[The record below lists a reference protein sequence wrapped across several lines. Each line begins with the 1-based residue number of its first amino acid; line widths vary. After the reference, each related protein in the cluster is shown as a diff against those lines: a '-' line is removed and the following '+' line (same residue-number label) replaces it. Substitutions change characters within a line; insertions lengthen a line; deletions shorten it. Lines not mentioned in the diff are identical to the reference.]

1 MSYWGIAGHPGFE
14 PGTYELTARCSAV
27 ELVATAWTCTESN
40 CGLTDSACGFILQST
55 PFQALERDAVRYGT
69 PRGLAPLCQRTP
81 GLVFLVYTNISG
93 CQLTLASS
101 LQEG

>member
-1 MSYWGIAGHPGFE
+1 
-14 PGTYELTARCSAV
+14 
-27 ELVATAWTCTESN
+27 
-40 CGLTDSACGFILQST
+40 
-55 PFQALERDAVRYGT
+55 VRYGT

-81 GLVFLVYTNISG
+81 GLVFLVYTNVSG